1 MKNFLVT
8 YSSAKNLFGGR
19 KVIKA
24 ERISQAQTIFFEWLM
39 KQPTYEHMWN
49 LEMQIEE
56 IDRD

>member
-1 MKNFLVT
+1 MRTFLVT
-8 YSSAKNLFGGR
+8 YSSDKNFFEGK

-24 ERISQAQTIFFEWLM
+24 ERINQAQDIFFEWLM

-49 LEMQIEE
+49 LKMQIEE

>member
-8 YSSAKNLFGGR
+8 YSSEKNLFQGKR
-19 KVIKA
+19 VIKA
-24 ERISQAQTIFFEWLM
+24 ERISKAQDIFFEWLM